1 MLERFFLTNIN
12 ESNKEAK
19 FYKLYKK
26 ILKNKDKYRR
36 RKIKLNQYIVNS
48 LFYYLINYGI
58 LEYIDLKEYKYI
70 SFDFENTNINL
81 DPQKYLINHYII
93 LMHVV

>member
-58 LEYIDLKEYKYI
+58 LEYIDLKNIDISNIDLKEYKYI
-70 SFDFENTNINL
+70 SF
-81 DPQKYLINHYII
+81 
-93 LMHVV
+93 